1 MPGFF
6 KRGGHSARSLL
17 RHCAQVGIT
26 RAVDIV
32 QSRPVETHDRQAKLR
47 AVKQRQ
53 KRRRRPVR
61 HNGDIRAALGKL
73 GQTDACERG
82 HPPAFSK
89 QPAVERA
96 RKQDLPAARQR
107 QVRAVDRKRYADAD
121 QGVKNA
127 VECKQIRIDVH
138 AVRNRNAHK
147 DHAGDVRGARFPKQ
161 HRDIDQYNHHERHKQ
176 VLHNRPIPRQKR
188 AFKQQQRHARAPAGQ
203 RTHDAVERNLD
214 AV

>member
-61 HNGDIRAALGKL
+61 HNGDMLTLDYA
-73 GQTDACERG
+73 
-82 HPPAFSK
+82 AFS
-89 QPAVERA
+89 
-96 RKQDLPAARQR
+96 AADDTTVMWEGTLSIVLKEDGSFQ
-107 QVRAVDRKRYADAD
+107 YASNIRSPSSGTGN
-121 QGVKNA
+121 QGA
-127 VECKQIRIDVH
+127 
-138 AVRNRNAHK
+138 AA
-147 DHAGDVRGARFPKQ
+147 
-161 HRDIDQYNHHERHKQ
+161 
-176 VLHNRPIPRQKR
+176 
-188 AFKQQQRHARAPAGQ
+188 
-203 RTHDAVERNLD
+203 
-214 AV
+214 